1 MAQMLVRGDDVVV
14 RLSWWEKVVA
24 RRGDVRLP
32 LAAVCR
38 VTVEGDWWR
47 VLRGDSLRGVWV
59 PGALCVG
66 TRAHQGGE
74 DFVAV
79 RPGRPVVCVELRPS
93 APFRLLAVSVRAGPE
108 AQATAEGLRRS
119 APDIDTSTPWRQ
131 PLPVP
136 EEEPASEPTGQ
147 GIVTPAALDHAA
159 PGPAQHMAPRT
170 GPSVTVRSR
179 RPVLRSRPRE

>member
-1 MAQMLVRGDDVVV
+1 MARMLVRGDDVVV
-14 RLSWWEKVVA
+14 RLSWWEKVAA
-24 RRGDVRLP
+24 RHGNVRLP

-47 VLRGDSLRGVWV
+47 VLRGDGLRGVWI

-93 APFRLLAVSVRAGPE
+93 APFRLLAVSVRAGPQ
-108 AQATAEGLRRS
+108 AQVTAECLRRS
-119 APDIDTSTPWRQ
+119 APKIDTSTPWRQ

-136 EEEPASEPTGQ
+136 GEEPAA
-147 GIVTPAALDHAA
+147 PAALDRAA
-159 PGPAQHMAPRT
+159 PGPARHTTPRI